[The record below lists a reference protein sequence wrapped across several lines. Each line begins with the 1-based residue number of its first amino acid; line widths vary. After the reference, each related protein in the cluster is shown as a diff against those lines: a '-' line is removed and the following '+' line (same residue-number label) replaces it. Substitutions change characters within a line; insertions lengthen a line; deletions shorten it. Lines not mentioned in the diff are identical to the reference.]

1 MSWFG
6 FLRVVRIFTFEA
18 IATDGFV
25 HEIEIEART
34 AKAARERAE
43 RLCVVRGW
51 ALIGRM

>member
-1 MSWFG
+1 MLWFP
-6 FLRVVRIFTFEA
+6 FYRCRSFSFRAVS
-18 IATDGFV
+18 TDGFV
-25 HEIEIEART
+25 HELEIEART